1 MKKIFT
7 VLSMVAITA
16 TATAQMNAFAGAD
29 FEDWNAFTGALN
41 SYGLKDYATNGVGKG
56 YNGSNSL
63 HIEGTPSGNDYVF
76 TALAPDNVPN
86 TINTITFLVKGTTS
100 GKSLS
105 VNVYRPD
112 GKYDVFNV
120 GDLSTSDVVLD
131 KATINNSTGN
141 GINSYTGTIDTGG
154 KWVKVTLT
162 MSGIDY
168 NKTAGNDF
176 IAVKVGKNEAYNLD
190 LDNFLIN
197 SSSLAVVDINKSKT
211 ALVKNT
217 SVSDN
222 LFFAKTADVKIINT
236 AGQVVKEVKAT
247 EGSSVNVSS
256 LAKGMYIVTG
266 TVNGEAVSQKIIK
279 K

>member
-29 FEDWNAFTGALN
+29 FEDWNAFLGGLN
-41 SYGLKDYATNGVGKG
+41 SYGLSTNGG
-56 YNGSNSL
+56 YVSQGIGTGIGNSKSL
-63 HIEGTPSGNDYVF
+63 KLSGTPSKNDYTF
-76 TALAPDNVPN
+76 TALAPSGVPA
-86 TINTITFLVKGTTS
+86 TIESISFWVKGTS
-100 GKSLS
+100 AKSLS
-105 VNVYRPD
+105 LNLYKEDGTYYVY
-112 GKYDVFNV
+112 NV
-120 GDLSTSDVVLD
+120 GDLGGSNVTLQAVAS
-131 KATINNSTGN
+131 NQ
-141 GINSYTGTIDTGG
+141 YTGVIDTAG
-154 KWVKVTLT
+154 KWVKVTLDVSSIT
-162 MSGIDY
+162 DY
-168 NKTAGNDF
+168 NKATNGNF
-176 IAVKVGKNEAYNLD
+176 LALKVGKEVSYALD
-190 LDNFLIN
+190 LDNFQIN

-247 EGSSVNVSS
+247 EGSSVNISS
-256 LAKGMYIVTG
+256 LPKGMYMVTG

>member
-63 HIEGTPSGNDYVF
+63 HIEGTPGGNDYVF
-76 TALAPDNVPN
+76 TALAPAGVPA
-86 TINTITFLVKGTTS
+86 TIESISFWVKGTS
-100 GKSLS
+100 AKSLS
-105 VNVYRPD
+105 LNLYKEDGTYYVY
-112 GKYDVFNV
+112 NV
-120 GDLSTSDVVLD
+120 GDLGDSNVTLQTAS
-131 KATINNSTGN
+131 NNQY
-141 GINSYTGTIDTGG
+141 IAVIDTAG
-154 KWVKVTLT
+154 KWVKVTLDVSSIT
-162 MSGIDY
+162 DY
-168 NKTAGNDF
+168 NKTAGKDF

-247 EGSSVNVSS
+247 EGSSVNISS
-256 LAKGMYIVTG
+256 LPKGMYMVTG